1 MSFASRRAVALELLT
16 DHHLL
21 LSREAGG
28 FLGQLAVHPVP
39 VSEAEEAW
47 LSVLLD
53 QAGLP
58 ALSEIGWSVDAQV
71 IAYV

>member
-1 MSFASRRAVALELLT
+1 MSFTSQRVVALELLT
-16 DHHLL
+16 NHHLL
-21 LSREAGG
+21 LSRAAGG

-39 VSEAEEAW
+39 VSEAHEAW

-58 ALSEIGWSVDAQV
+58 AYSETDWGGEAP
-71 IAYV
+71 